1 MPNIR
6 ITEQDLTAV
15 SVNVQTED
23 VVFIP
28 GFVSSVARS
37 PASLVKAMVPTYCE
51 TVEEFEMYFGASTPL
66 FLLDQEYAATNWKSY
81 AIPSGGIMRRAG
93 DADYGYLMAKRL
105 LQMGIPVVYCRC
117 NGDIGP
123 MYGTFDTESELP
135 ASSTLLPT
143 DVGKVA
149 FVSDTSTYY
158 IIVNTTDEQ
167 GQDIIQF
174 RKTHYANENEGLNNI
189 VDPSIDDLYAFMR
202 GVQINS
208 LGCPV
213 RDQYGAVV
221 PEIDNNMFAL
231 VSDPGTFNIKYLTS
245 GGYPTFEFSS
255 GNNNIIV
262 YNMLQASG
270 SNSGRQDCIALID
283 HSNKPDRNLSPSYV
297 VTETTE
303 SGDSVVTDCSV
314 YYAVNNLAT
323 YTDTSEIALF
333 DNYGDHAAMFT
344 PWCEYTT
351 SDGQITAMAGSYGFL
366 TALANSLMTNGNWLA
381 IAGVNRGR
389 PPYFVQPYLTGQI
402 LTNKIADEYSSYN
415 IAINAITDIKPYGY
429 TIWGNRTLRNNRGV
443 LTASS
448 YLNIRSMISDIR
460 KIAYQA
466 SRALMFEQNNDILW
480 VNFKAKMS
488 PLLDKLVSGYGLKK
502 YSITKLNST
511 EKNKLIAKIT
521 IYPIYAVEAFDITI
535 VLEDDDE

>member
-1 MPNIR
+1 MPNIK

-15 SVNVQTED
+15 SVNVQTGD

-28 GFVSSVARS
+28 GFVSTVSAP

-66 FLLDQEYAATNWKSY
+66 FTVDQEYDATNWKSY
-81 AIPSGGIMRRAG
+81 AIPSGGIMRLAG
-93 DADYGYLMAKRL
+93 DADYGYLLAKRL

-117 NGDIGP
+117 NGDIGHVVW
-123 MYGTFDTESELP
+123 TVDTENELP
-135 ASSTLLPT
+135 IPQEADL
-143 DVGKVA
+143 GKIA
-149 FVSDTSTYY
+149 FITSTSTYKVV
-158 IIVNTTDEQ
+158 VNDLDEQ
-167 GQDIIQF
+167 SQPIIAFRDTHFGGQN
-174 RKTHYANENEGLNNI
+174 AGLNNI
-189 VDPSIDDLYAFMR
+189 VDPSIDDLYAVMC
-202 GVQINS
+202 GVQIND

-213 RDQYGAVV
+213 RDEFGAVV
-221 PEIDNNMFAL
+221 PDIDNNVFAL
-231 VSDPGTFNIKYLTS
+231 VSDPGTFNVKYLTS
-245 GGYPTFEFSS
+245 GGYPTFEFTS
-255 GNNNIIV
+255 GNDNIIV

-270 SNSGRQDCIALID
+270 GSTGRQDCIALID

-297 VTETTE
+297 VTETSG
-303 SGDSVVTDCSV
+303 SGDTVITDCSV
-314 YYAVNNLAT
+314 YYAVNNLGT
-323 YTDTSEIALF
+323 YNGSSEIALF
-333 DNYGDHAAMFT
+333 DTFGEHAAMFT

-351 SDGQITAMAGSYGFL
+351 ADGQITAMAGSYGFL

-389 PPYFVQPYLTGQI
+389 PPYFVQPYITGQV

-415 IAINAITDIKPYGY
+415 IAINAITDIKPYGF

-448 YLNIRSMISDIR
+448 YLNIRSMISDVR
-460 KIAYQA
+460 KVAYQA

-480 VNFKAKMS
+480 VNFKAKMA

-502 YSITKLNST
+502 YSITKLNSSD
-511 EKNKLIAKIT
+511 KNKLIAKIT